1 METNKNNFQRKCNN
15 ALVLSDAKVLPLGES
30 TETIA
35 NLMLDHVSVENW
47 CKRVIELQERKYPE
61 YSSLTSPTD
70 LNHVVKKA
78 ASEIIDFLKST
89 VHPKNPSQSDGLRAE
104 SASRH
109 SEGGLEAPREDQRSP
124 RDQDFE
130 VHGKAKQALN
140 VLISYLKQHEVW
152 KPNQEKPL
160 YDKQLDQAY
169 NDLYMPVYTYTK
181 ADRKFAD
188 PPVRGQ
194 NYALFSFQP
203 TKGATP
209 DNNGIYGFIKIRGAY
224 NRLEDVEEKSKE
236 LIQYFSA
243 HQLFAVEVGTPTPLK
258 KRLEN
263 KDMITEI
270 EHPDA
275 NHDMNVYSDLVRDQ
289 TTKEKQQIEE
299 IKRKTEEL
307 KADVQKGPDDKEPI
321 QRYLE
326 LVQKRATAAYVYTQ
340 HREKLAEYKT
350 VVLATRKQITDM
362 DKQYPNLKNEYLDH
376 YTKTCR
382 ETGID
387 QAVDN
392 MAVMIKQYYGEDPDL
407 GF

>member
-1 METNKNNFQRKCNN
+1 METNNDKKCNN
-15 ALVLSDAKVLPLGES
+15 APLVLIPEMVSRDASIS
-30 TETIA
+30 TSAQELSTGIFA
-35 NLMLDHVSVENW
+35 NLMLDDVSVDNW
-47 CKRVIELQERKYPE
+47 CKRVIELQEREYPG

-78 ASEIIDFLKST
+78 ASEIIDFLKSIGNDSMSA
-89 VHPKNPSQSDGLRAE
+89 VHPT
-104 SASRH
+104 
-109 SEGGLEAPREDQRSP
+109 EGGS
-124 RDQDFE
+124 RDGSA
-130 VHGKAKQALN
+130 VSHGKAKHALK
-140 VLISYLKQHEVW
+140 VLISYLKEHEVW
-152 KPNQEKPL
+152 KPSQEKPL
-160 YDKQLDQAY
+160 TNEQLDQAY
-169 NDLYMPVYTYTK
+169 KDLYMPAYTYTR
-181 ADRKFAD
+181 ADRKFTD
-188 PPVRGQ
+188 PPIRGQ

-203 TKGATP
+203 TKGAAP
-209 DNNGIYGFIKIRGAY
+209 DNNGIYGFIKIRGTY
-224 NRLEDVEEKSKE
+224 NRLEEVEEKSKE

-258 KRLEN
+258 EKLEN

-270 EHPDA
+270 EHRDA
-275 NHDMNVYSDLVRDQ
+275 NHDMDVYTDLVRDQ
-289 TTKEKQQIEE
+289 TAKEKQQIEE

-307 KADVQKGPDDKEPI
+307 KADVQKGPDDKEPL

-350 VVLATRKQITDM
+350 VVLATREQIAEM
-362 DKQYPNLKNEYLDH
+362 DRQYPNLKDEYLDH

-392 MAVMIKQYYGEDPDL
+392 MAVMIKQYYAEDPDL